1 MRLLSLCGLAILLPA
16 CGGTGTSGTASD
28 SIFPKEGDVKMLT
41 TTTTKSFD
49 LAASSLSFGE
59 RGEASPQTIRIN
71 TALTYQPIDG
81 FGAAITGSTAYN
93 LLKMD
98 AADRDAFLRKT
109 FSPTE
114 GYGFSYVRVCI
125 GCSDFS
131 LSEYTCCDTEGIEHF
146 ALTAEETDYVIPVL
160 KEILAI
166 NPELKIA
173 IVTYSH
179 LPLEKQI
186 VPFADSVDIVSRWR
200 WTASQDYWDDYEKDI
215 KAVREALGPSGQI
228 IQGIYLHD
236 FGSGMKSRY
245 PVPLEVFQKSVR
257 TICHAAYD
265 GLIDGFIIPQSG
277 WFSSDAHF
285 EHVTWMK
292 RYLDWFEDTATRR

>member
-1 MRLLSLCGLAILLPA
+1 MKEKLWSWGYVLDKAPTAAPFVFGKTRCSLETASRYLGAGKTFYMNSMFSADFMRKHFPDTEDECIANCIGNRLSDSHMKLLSDIPEIYCALEHG
-16 CGGTGTSGTASD
+16 
-28 SIFPKEGDVKMLT
+28 
-41 TTTTKSFD
+41 
-49 LAASSLSFGE
+49 
-59 RGEASPQTIRIN
+59 RREASGRRIAELSLKYGN
-71 TALTYQPIDG
+71 IKGVNFDD
-81 FGAAITGSTAYN
+81 FNNGA
-93 LLKMD
+93 
-98 AADRDAFLRKT
+98 
-109 FSPTE
+109 P
-114 GYGFSYVRVCI
+114 
-125 GCSDFS
+125 
-131 LSEYTCCDTEGIEHF
+131 
-146 ALTAEETDYVIPVL
+146 ETDIKPEEL
-160 KEILAI
+160 REFRTMIRSI

>member
-1 MRLLSLCGLAILLPA
+1 M
-16 CGGTGTSGTASD
+16 
-28 SIFPKEGDVKMLT
+28 
-41 TTTTKSFD
+41 
-49 LAASSLSFGE
+49 
-59 RGEASPQTIRIN
+59 IR
-71 TALTYQPIDG
+71 
-81 FGAAITGSTAYN
+81 S
-93 LLKMD
+93 
-98 AADRDAFLRKT
+98 
-109 FSPTE
+109 
-114 GYGFSYVRVCI
+114 
-125 GCSDFS
+125 
-131 LSEYTCCDTEGIEHF
+131 
-146 ALTAEETDYVIPVL
+146 
-160 KEILAI
+160 I

>member
-1 MRLLSLCGLAILLPA
+1 MREKICSWGYVLDKAPTAAPFVFGKTRCSLETASRYLGAGKTFYMNSMFSADFMRKHFPDTEDECIANCIENRLSDSHMELLSDIPEIYCALEHG
-16 CGGTGTSGTASD
+16 
-28 SIFPKEGDVKMLT
+28 
-41 TTTTKSFD
+41 
-49 LAASSLSFGE
+49 
-59 RGEASPQTIRIN
+59 RREASGRRIAELSLKYGNIKGVNFDDFNNGPPEIHINPEELREFRAMIR
-71 TALTYQPIDG
+71 
-81 FGAAITGSTAYN
+81 S
-93 LLKMD
+93 
-98 AADRDAFLRKT
+98 
-109 FSPTE
+109 
-114 GYGFSYVRVCI
+114 
-125 GCSDFS
+125 
-131 LSEYTCCDTEGIEHF
+131 
-146 ALTAEETDYVIPVL
+146 
-160 KEILAI
+160 I

-257 TICHAAYD
+257 TVCHAAYD

>member
-1 MRLLSLCGLAILLPA
+1 MKEKIWSWGYVLDKAPTAAPFVFGKTRCSLETASRYLGAGKTFYMNSMFSADFMRKHFPDTEDECIANCIGNRLSDSHMKLLSDIPEIYCALEHG
-16 CGGTGTSGTASD
+16 
-28 SIFPKEGDVKMLT
+28 
-41 TTTTKSFD
+41 
-49 LAASSLSFGE
+49 
-59 RGEASPQTIRIN
+59 RREASGRRIAELSLKYGN
-71 TALTYQPIDG
+71 IKGVNFDD
-81 FGAAITGSTAYN
+81 FNNGA
-93 LLKMD
+93 
-98 AADRDAFLRKT
+98 
-109 FSPTE
+109 P
-114 GYGFSYVRVCI
+114 
-125 GCSDFS
+125 
-131 LSEYTCCDTEGIEHF
+131 
-146 ALTAEETDYVIPVL
+146 ETDIKPEEL
-160 KEILAI
+160 REFRAMIRSI

-257 TICHAAYD
+257 TVCHAAYD

>member
-1 MRLLSLCGLAILLPA
+1 MKEKIWSWGYVLDKAPTAAPFVFGKTRCSLETASRYLGAGKTFYMNSMFSADFMRKHFPDTEDECIANCIGNRLSDSHMELLSDIPEIYCALEHG
-16 CGGTGTSGTASD
+16 
-28 SIFPKEGDVKMLT
+28 
-41 TTTTKSFD
+41 
-49 LAASSLSFGE
+49 
-59 RGEASPQTIRIN
+59 RREASGRRIAELSLKYGNIKGVNFDDFNNGPPEIHINPEELREFRAMIR
-71 TALTYQPIDG
+71 
-81 FGAAITGSTAYN
+81 S
-93 LLKMD
+93 
-98 AADRDAFLRKT
+98 
-109 FSPTE
+109 
-114 GYGFSYVRVCI
+114 
-125 GCSDFS
+125 
-131 LSEYTCCDTEGIEHF
+131 
-146 ALTAEETDYVIPVL
+146 
-160 KEILAI
+160 I

-257 TICHAAYD
+257 TVCHAAYD

>member
-1 MRLLSLCGLAILLPA
+1 MKEKIWSWGYVLDKAPTAAPFVFGKTRCSLETASRYLGAGKTFYMNSMFSADFMRKHFPDTEDECIANCIGNRLSDSHMKLLSDIPEIYC
-16 CGGTGTSGTASD
+16 
-28 SIFPKEGDVKMLT
+28 
-41 TTTTKSFD
+41 
-49 LAASSLSFGE
+49 
-59 RGEASPQTIRIN
+59 
-71 TALTYQPIDG
+71 ALEHG
-81 FGAAITGSTAYN
+81 R
-93 LLKMD
+93 
-98 AADRDAFLRKT
+98 RDASGKRIAELSLK
-109 FSPTE
+109 
-114 GYGFSYVRVCI
+114 YGNIKGVNFD
-125 GCSDFS
+125 DFNN
-131 LSEYTCCDTEGIEHF
+131 G
-146 ALTAEETDYVIPVL
+146 APETDIRPEEL
-160 KEILAI
+160 REFRAMIRSI

-257 TICHAAYD
+257 TVCHAAYD

>member
-1 MRLLSLCGLAILLPA
+1 MKEKIWSWGYVLDKAPTAAPFVFGKTRCSLETASRYLGAGKTFYMNSMFSADFMRKHFPDTEDECIANCIGNRLSDSHMKLLSDIPEIYCTLEHG
-16 CGGTGTSGTASD
+16 
-28 SIFPKEGDVKMLT
+28 
-41 TTTTKSFD
+41 
-49 LAASSLSFGE
+49 
-59 RGEASPQTIRIN
+59 RREASGRRIAELSLKYGN
-71 TALTYQPIDG
+71 IKGVNFDD
-81 FGAAITGSTAYN
+81 FNNGA
-93 LLKMD
+93 
-98 AADRDAFLRKT
+98 
-109 FSPTE
+109 P
-114 GYGFSYVRVCI
+114 
-125 GCSDFS
+125 
-131 LSEYTCCDTEGIEHF
+131 
-146 ALTAEETDYVIPVL
+146 ETDIKPEEL
-160 KEILAI
+160 REFRAMIRSI

>member
-1 MRLLSLCGLAILLPA
+1 MKEKIWSWGYVLDKAPTAAPFVFGKTRCSLETASRYLGAGKTFYMNSMFSADFMRKHFPDTEDECIANCIGNRLSDSHMKLLSDIPEIYC
-16 CGGTGTSGTASD
+16 
-28 SIFPKEGDVKMLT
+28 
-41 TTTTKSFD
+41 
-49 LAASSLSFGE
+49 
-59 RGEASPQTIRIN
+59 
-71 TALTYQPIDG
+71 ALEHG
-81 FGAAITGSTAYN
+81 R
-93 LLKMD
+93 
-98 AADRDAFLRKT
+98 RDASGKRIAELSLK
-109 FSPTE
+109 
-114 GYGFSYVRVCI
+114 YGNIKGVNFD
-125 GCSDFS
+125 DFNN
-131 LSEYTCCDTEGIEHF
+131 G
-146 ALTAEETDYVIPVL
+146 APETDIRPEEL
-160 KEILAI
+160 REFRAMIRSI

-257 TICHAAYD
+257 TVCHAAYD
-265 GLIDGFIIPQSG
+265 GLIGGFIIPQSG

>member
-1 MRLLSLCGLAILLPA
+1 MKEKIWSWGYVLDKAPTAAPFVFGKTRCSLETASRYLGAGKTFYMNSMFSADFMRKHFPDTEDECIANCIGNRLSDSHMKLLSDIPEIYCALEHG
-16 CGGTGTSGTASD
+16 
-28 SIFPKEGDVKMLT
+28 
-41 TTTTKSFD
+41 
-49 LAASSLSFGE
+49 
-59 RGEASPQTIRIN
+59 RREASGRRIAELSLKYGN
-71 TALTYQPIDG
+71 IKGVNFDD
-81 FGAAITGSTAYN
+81 FNNGA
-93 LLKMD
+93 
-98 AADRDAFLRKT
+98 
-109 FSPTE
+109 P
-114 GYGFSYVRVCI
+114 
-125 GCSDFS
+125 
-131 LSEYTCCDTEGIEHF
+131 
-146 ALTAEETDYVIPVL
+146 ETDIKPEEL
-160 KEILAI
+160 REFRTMIRSI

>member
-1 MRLLSLCGLAILLPA
+1 MKEKIWSWGYVLDKAPTAAPFVFGKTRCSLETASRYLGAGKTFYMNSMFSADFMRKHFPDTEDECIANCIGNRLSDSHMKLLSDIPEIYC
-16 CGGTGTSGTASD
+16 
-28 SIFPKEGDVKMLT
+28 
-41 TTTTKSFD
+41 
-49 LAASSLSFGE
+49 
-59 RGEASPQTIRIN
+59 
-71 TALTYQPIDG
+71 ALEHG
-81 FGAAITGSTAYN
+81 R
-93 LLKMD
+93 
-98 AADRDAFLRKT
+98 RDASGKRIAELSLK
-109 FSPTE
+109 
-114 GYGFSYVRVCI
+114 YGNIKGVNFD
-125 GCSDFS
+125 DFNN
-131 LSEYTCCDTEGIEHF
+131 G
-146 ALTAEETDYVIPVL
+146 APETDIKPEEL
-160 KEILAI
+160 REFRAMIRSI

-257 TICHAAYD
+257 TVCHAAYD